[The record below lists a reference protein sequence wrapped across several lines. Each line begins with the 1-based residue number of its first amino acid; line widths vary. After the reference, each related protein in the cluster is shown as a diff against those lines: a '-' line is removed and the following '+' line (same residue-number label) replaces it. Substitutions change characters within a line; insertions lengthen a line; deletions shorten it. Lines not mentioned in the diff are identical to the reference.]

1 MKFKSKNTAPIFYLY
16 CQKKIKKKITAPISS
31 IDVHDLVL
39 DFASWI
45 AAVIAIKYK
54 LIAINKGLSSS
65 PTNNRPEI
73 PSMQHFK
80 VWPLYSPLSEGYVL
94 MGMFNNVGVCFGVFF
109 FFLGGRFFFVEYTKT
124 RNSSFITCT
133 KSPKGPTKLL
143 HLLSFYQTLLHHFSP
158 ALI

>member
-16 CQKKIKKKITAPISS
+16 CQKKKNTAPISS

-73 PSMQHFK
+73 PSMRHFK

-94 MGMFNNVGVCFGVFF
+94 MGMFNNEGVCFGVFF
-109 FFLGGRFFFVEYTKT
+109 FWGG
-124 RNSSFITCT
+124 SF
-133 KSPKGPTKLL
+133 
-143 HLLSFYQTLLHHFSP
+143 LLSIQKLGIVVLLPVQKVQKAQPNYYICWVFTKRYYIIS
-158 ALI
+158 LLL

>member
-16 CQKKIKKKITAPISS
+16 CQKKKKKNTAPISS

-39 DFASWI
+39 DSASWI

-109 FFLGGRFFFVEYTKT
+109 FFFLGG
-124 RNSSFITCT
+124 SF
-133 KSPKGPTKLL
+133 
-143 HLLSFYQTLLHHFSP
+143 LLSIQKLGIVVLLPVQKVQKAQPIYYICWVFTIRYYIIS
-158 ALI
+158 LLL